1 MRRPLLGSL
10 MVLSL
15 VTTAVGGMG
24 VFAPFTDR
32 ATTGLNTVSS
42 GERPKAADL
51 KLAFPV
57 DDFSTCTTSATYS
70 DNLTTAGIVASDVQ
84 PAYRDIK
91 YFCLRNAGSAALTVS
106 ASVIDVTDV
115 DTACTGDEAA
125 GDTTCGGDAA
135 GELGTVLY
143 GFVSRFPCQ
152 GGASDVNVDIGFLGN
167 ASPAP
172 LGTVAAGATVCGFV
186 EVDYPQNRPLEDV
199 LNAQSDTLTW
209 KYAFNGTT

>member
-10 MVLSL
+10 MVLGL

-57 DDFSTCTTSATYS
+57 AGYTDCATATYG
-70 DNLTTAGIVASDVQ
+70 DNLTTAGIVASNVQ
-84 PAYRDIK
+84 PGYNDGRF
-91 YFCLRNAGSAALTVS
+91 FCVKNAGSASLTVS

-115 DTACTGDEAA
+115 DNACTGDEAA
-125 GDTTCGGDAA
+125 VDTTCGD
-135 GELGTVLY
+135 
-143 GFVSRFPCQ
+143 
-152 GGASDVNVDIGFLGN
+152 
-167 ASPAP
+167 
-172 LGTVAAGATVCGFV
+172 
-186 EVDYPQNRPLEDV
+186 
-199 LNAQSDTLTW
+199 
-209 KYAFNGTT
+209 